1 MARLPNADKAV
12 IDSEK
17 IRGYVLSPTHPVG
30 RFKSAVFVRFGY
42 SAEEWAEFEGSLRT
56 LIMSEDVATVE
67 ETPHGRKYVVVGAVE
82 TPSGKLL
89 ELVTVWVILK
99 KQSIP
104 RFVTAYPGGL
114 R

>member
-1 MARLPNADKAV
+1 LARLPNADKAV

-30 RFKSAVFVRFGY
+30 RFKCAFFVQFGY
-42 SAEEWAEFEGSLRT
+42 SAKEWSGFERSLRG
-56 LIMSEDVATVE
+56 LIQSEDVAAVE
-67 ETPHGRKYVVVGAVE
+67 ETPYGRKYVVEGSVE
-82 TPSGKLL
+82 TPSGKML

-99 KQSIP
+99 KHSVP
-104 RFVTAYPGGL
+104 RFVTAYPGEL